1 MKVLEAD
8 FRLTLDLE
16 SRIFEGLLSAHR
28 TMFNGEFDQFDR
40 HIKEVIKAKNKLQ
53 QLYSKKQ
60 SRDRLEALVKE
71 LQSKGMVIDFVKR
84 VI

>member
-8 FRLTLDLE
+8 FRLAIDLE
-16 SRIFEGLLSAHR
+16 SRIFEGLLNAHR
-28 TMFNGEFDQFDR
+28 TMFEGEFDQFDK
-40 HIKEVIKAKNKLQ
+40 HIKEVITAKNKLQ